1 VKFEFEADPE
11 VMEVVIKID
20 DKTVYKDTGYKI
32 TYEYSMPLGAHKIEV
47 VISNPLRFD
56 EKGVTIVVVGGILAN
71 PPPGV

>member
-1 VKFEFEADPE
+1 
-11 VMEVVIKID
+11 
-20 DKTVYKDTGYKI
+20 
-32 TYEYSMPLGAHKIEV
+32 MPLGAHKIEV